1 MKFKKRKAK
10 ILIADDD
17 PMNLEVML
25 KYIDTDLCEVLY
37 APNGQK
43 AIDVAIE
50 ELPDL
55 IILDWEM
62 PVMNGIEAI
71 THLRSDKRT
80 FGIPIVIATG
90 VMTESVDLKTAL
102 DAGALDFLRKPF
114 EPLEFKARIEN
125 ALRFSF
131 SQKEIKDQHAEILSL
146 TKREKE
152 LLKENLDYKTRELS
166 SATLIDYQKN
176 ELLINLLNEVKRLD
190 SVTNS
195 LYAPDIKNI
204 TRQIKSYVDLNKSWA
219 NFKLHFE
226 EVHPGFFE
234 RINLNRDL
242 TNNEIRICAYLK
254 IGLGNKEIASLTN
267 VESASVRRALHRLK
281 KKLDLAPSQNLREFV
296 NAI

>member
-1 MKFKKRKAK
+1 MNFQGRKAK

-17 PMNLEVML
+17 PINLEVML
-25 KYIDTDLCEVLY
+25 NYLDDELCEVLY
-37 APNGQK
+37 APNGKK
-43 AIDVAIE
+43 AIEVALE
-50 ELPDL
+50 EDPDL

-71 THLRSDKRT
+71 TYLRSDDSTKD
-80 FGIPIVIATG
+80 IPIVIATG
-90 VMTESVDLKTAL
+90 VMKESIDLKTAL

-114 EPLEFKARIEN
+114 EAIEFKARIDN
-125 ALRFSF
+125 ALRLSF
-131 SQKEIKDQHAEILSL
+131 SQKEIRQQHTEILTL
-146 TKREKE
+146 TKREKN

-176 ELLINLLNEVKRLD
+176 ELLVNLMEEVKRLD
-190 SVTNS
+190 NLTNS
-195 LYAPDIKNI
+195 LYAPDIRKI
-204 TRQIKSYVDLNKSWA
+204 TRQIKAYSDLNKSWG

-234 RINLNRDL
+234 KISLGKEL
-242 TNNEIRICAYLK
+242 TSNESRICAYLK

-281 KKLDLAPSQNLREFV
+281 KKLDLSPKQNLRDFV
-296 NAI
+296 NAL